1 MIFDLAV
8 VMIFDPAGD
17 NKFDHAI
24 IQDIRPSASRFFDP
38 CGAEDFARHSST
50 PREKMSK
57 LSLPQLGVDYFHYF
71 LYAFDTF
78 SN

>member
-8 VMIFDPAGD
+8 VMIFDPAGN

-57 LSLPQLGVDYFHYF
+57 LSLPQL
-71 LYAFDTF
+71 
-78 SN
+78 